1 MDIRKETFLE
11 KMKKEAE
18 QGIEEIRKDLE
29 QRSEELE
36 KTIGK
41 GLTIQMEKLKEKYYK
56 SSQEAPCHVVL
67 SYLRSSLL
75 DQYPMYL
82 AAMYDEEFFFSR
94 EEWSVMWRIP
104 ELEEPFYEQMDK
116 LAEGFARQTRVEG
129 YYLDELLF
137 FCGDQMHQWFM
148 EHAPQIIRHHLMA
161 DGWREFYGEQGMCIW
176 AGEYRHQIRRI
187 FKWGR

>member
-36 KTIGK
+36 ETIGK

-137 FCGDQMHQWFM
+137 F
-148 EHAPQIIRHHLMA
+148 
-161 DGWREFYGEQGMCIW
+161 
-176 AGEYRHQIRRI
+176 
-187 FKWGR
+187 

>member
-1 MDIRKETFLE
+1 MHIRKEAFLE

-18 QGIEEIRKDLE
+18 QGIEEIRKNLE
-29 QRSEELE
+29 QRSKEMEEA
-36 KTIGK
+36 IGK
-41 GLTIQMEKLKEKYYK
+41 GLTIQMEKLKEKYYQ
-56 SSQEAPCHVVL
+56 SSQAAPCHVVL

-75 DQYPMYL
+75 DRYPMYL

-116 LAEGFARQTRVEG
+116 LAEAFAKQTRVEG
-129 YYLDELLF
+129 YYLDELLL